1 LDPRIAILT
10 IPSLAVL
17 GLLVVHSARALPRAR
32 ALGFWGSVLGYG
44 IIRGLALS
52 LVIERGL
59 GASFPYVI
67 KNPLLPVFGVPLQE
81 LAGWGIVAYL
91 GWWLGARVTR
101 AVFAQVAWA
110 CLFLGAVSWVVE
122 AAASAAGWWTWTVPV
137 SHPFFINVP
146 FIGIVDWL
154 FVGIDFLLP
163 FVALSAPGLKGSP
176 ARYSSLLAFPAH
188 FTAHALKG
196 SFGGVPVQHAA
207 HWALIAV
214 ILWLVLR
221 SDAVDGPFRV
231 VGPAYRWLPVAA
243 LAIVV
248 LDAAVV
254 ELFIARRPELL
265 VSFVPLLCVT
275 AVSLRPETSA
285 AVSGILAWGRRR
297 RWVAI
302 ATVAI
307 VAAITVIVHTAAS
320 RGQAELTR
328 RLDAALAA
336 RDRGDLDGAK
346 RELAALALDYPGS
359 HVPSA
364 LLGEI
369 AYRTERLDEARQAF
383 TRAVEIK
390 PDYAKGF
397 RYLAVIDLRQGRR
410 ESAADAAARGLAVDA
425 GDPEL
430 QYLSARAQF
439 VRGIAHSIDPRTPE
453 AALTLASLAFEVGD
467 TDSAAG
473 FLQSGLARWPG
484 ERRFFP
490 AIVNLAVSL
499 KNQPAALEYLALWRE
514 RFPEDAEARQM
525 SRVLGIN

>member
-1 LDPRIAILT
+1 MDPRVAILT
-10 IPSLAVL
+10 VPSLVVL
-17 GLLVVHSARALPRAR
+17 GLLVVHSARALPKAR

-44 IIRGLALS
+44 IVRGLALS
-52 LVIERGL
+52 FVVDRGL

-67 KNPLLPVFGVPLQE
+67 KNPLLPLFGVPMQE

-91 GWWLGARVTR
+91 GWWLGARFSR

-122 AAASAAGWWTWTVPV
+122 AAASAAGWWAWTVPV

-163 FVALSAPGLKGSP
+163 FLALTAPALLGSP
-176 ARYSSLLAFPAH
+176 ARYASLLAFPAH
-188 FTAHALKG
+188 FASHALRG
-196 SFGGVPVQHAA
+196 SVGGVPFQHAA
-207 HWALIAV
+207 HWALIAA
-214 ILWLVLR
+214 LFWLVMR
-221 SDAVDGPFRV
+221 SEATDAPFRD
-231 VGPAYRWLPVAA
+231 VGPVFRWLPVAA
-243 LAIVV
+243 LAIVA
-248 LDAAVV
+248 LDAAFVA
-254 ELFIARRPELL
+254 LFVAQRPDLL
-265 VSFVPLLCVT
+265 VSLVPFAGVV
-275 AVSLRPETSA
+275 AVSFLPVTSI
-285 AVSGILAWGRRR
+285 AVERGLAWGRKRM
-297 RWVAI
+297 WVALG
-302 ATVAI
+302 TVAV
-307 VAAITVIVHTAAS
+307 VAAIAVTWHSAAS
-320 RGQAELTR
+320 RGEAELTR

-336 RDRGDLDGAK
+336 RDRGDLDGAR
-346 RELAALALDYPGS
+346 RELAALASEFPGS

-369 AYRTERLDEARQAF
+369 DYRTERLDEARKAF
-383 TRAVEIK
+383 ARALEVK
-390 PDYAKGF
+390 PDYAKGL

-410 ESAADAAARGLAVDA
+410 ERAADDAARGLAVDA

-430 QYLSARAQF
+430 QYLAARAQF

-453 AALTLASLAFEVGD
+453 TALTLASLAFEVGD

-499 KNQPAALEYLALWRE
+499 KNPAAAREYLALWQE
-514 RFPEDAEARQM
+514 RFPDDAEARQM